1 MRSGA
6 GGAVSSIC
14 GTELVLELLRFRF
27 DFLEDDEATEDAECE
42 EFGLVVKKRRK
53 DRDADWAIG
62 GGS

>member
-1 MRSGA
+1 M
-6 GGAVSSIC
+6 SSIC

>member
-1 MRSGA
+1 M
-6 GGAVSSIC
+6 SSIC

-27 DFLEDDEATEDAECE
+27 DFLEDDEATEVAECE